1 MKPPPPPS
9 SKAQLNLPLLTVP
22 ACVIPQ
28 ETQAE
33 LILAIVE
40 LLIGAARE
48 PVEDPSEGGADECEA
63 HR

>member
-1 MKPPPPPS
+1 MKPPPPPA
-9 SKAQLNLPLLTVP
+9 KAQLNLPLLTMS
-22 ACVIPQ
+22 ACVLPQ

-48 PVEDPSEGGADECEA
+48 PVEHPSQGGANECEA